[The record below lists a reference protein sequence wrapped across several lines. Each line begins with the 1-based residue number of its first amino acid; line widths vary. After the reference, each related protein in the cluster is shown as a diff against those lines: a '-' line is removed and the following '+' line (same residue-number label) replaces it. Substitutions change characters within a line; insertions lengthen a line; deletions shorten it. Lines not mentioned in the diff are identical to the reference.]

1 MSRGS
6 NLIRFMVE
14 LLIVLGD
21 LGFLRIVPD
30 RDELVELDF
39 FPPLLTVN
47 EPVGGQRNV
56 LSKLIY
62 L

>member
-1 MSRGS
+1 
-6 NLIRFMVE
+6 MVE